1 MPDRLGAVEAG
12 GITPPATATQSGAPP
27 DTVVVWD
34 QFVRIGHWSLVGLFT
49 MAYVTADKLDLL
61 HQAAGYAIAILVA
74 ARLVWGVIGP
84 RHARFSEFV
93 RSPGDVIAYL
103 RSIRK
108 GPAPH
113 YLGHNPAAMVV
124 ALLVMLVGICTTG
137 IMMTTKAFWSAEW
150 VEDAH
155 VALTNA
161 TLILIALHVV
171 GNFVTSFLTGENL
184 FKSMITGRKRR

>member
-103 RSIRK
+103 RTIQVQLREIHNTIYELYIDYSIQT
-108 GPAPH
+108 
-113 YLGHNPAAMVV
+113 
-124 ALLVMLVGICTTG
+124 ALAG
-137 IMMTTKAFWSAEW
+137 
-150 VEDAH
+150 
-155 VALTNA
+155 
-161 TLILIALHVV
+161 
-171 GNFVTSFLTGENL
+171 
-184 FKSMITGRKRR
+184 